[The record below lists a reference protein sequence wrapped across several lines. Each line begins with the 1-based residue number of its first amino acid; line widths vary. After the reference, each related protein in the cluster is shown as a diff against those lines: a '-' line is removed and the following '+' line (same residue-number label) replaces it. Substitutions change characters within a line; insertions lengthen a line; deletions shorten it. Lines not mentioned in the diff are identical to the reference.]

1 MGSEPAKG
9 KTTPEAPPRHLRHS
23 EHSAA
28 GAGFSLCSVAR
39 RGPPANM
46 PSQVEVWV
54 AALNCINLIEAHSH
68 TLSSFQTDQTLEG
81 TSIAVVYG
89 TDYSLVMGQPE
100 LY

>member
-1 MGSEPAKG
+1 
-9 KTTPEAPPRHLRHS
+9 
-23 EHSAA
+23 
-28 GAGFSLCSVAR
+28 
-39 RGPPANM
+39 M